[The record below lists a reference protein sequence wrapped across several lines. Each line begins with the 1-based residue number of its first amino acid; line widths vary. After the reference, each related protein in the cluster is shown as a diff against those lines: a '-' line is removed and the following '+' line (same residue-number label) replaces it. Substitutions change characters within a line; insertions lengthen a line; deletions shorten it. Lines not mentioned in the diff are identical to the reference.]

1 MENGF
6 LVVPLVAVFLQQL
19 IAGSRAISI
28 PDVRF
33 NFNAQTDRDCQFKFR
48 FTKSDIIEL
57 VRLFRLPDPVI
68 TDNRYRAS
76 AVEATC
82 IMLNRLA
89 WPHRRGTMTQTFGR
103 SREALSGIANY
114 VMQHRPNSAWMER
127 CAAAVYAKGAPLA
140 TCIGFIDGTY
150 IFMAQSLAPGTTP
163 IS

>member
-68 TDNRYRAS
+68 TANRYRAS

-89 WPHRRGTMTQTFGR
+89 WPHRLGTMTQTFGR

-114 VMQHRPNSAWMER
+114 VMQHVYDTFGHLLIWDDQRLNSAWMER

-140 TCIGFIDGTY
+140 TCIGFID
-150 IFMAQSLAPGTTP
+150 
-163 IS
+163 